1 MQTNRPD
8 SDTRSRLLSPG
19 WKHFYFIPRT
29 LTLSSEDPDPGPV
42 RGIDRCC
49 HHVIT
54 IVTLSDGRP
63 TFAGSRLQLTARC
76 LRLWLRVRTECR
88 SPERVWSLL
97 TSSTLHST
105 LGTRTP
111 LLHNQYTPHT
121 LMVN

>member
-49 HHVIT
+49 HHVTTIVT

-88 SPERVWSLL
+88 SRSVSGVCSHPPHSTPHSALGL
-97 TSSTLHST
+97 PSSTTST
-105 LGTRTP
+105 RRTP
-111 LLHNQYTPHT
+111 
-121 LMVN
+121 